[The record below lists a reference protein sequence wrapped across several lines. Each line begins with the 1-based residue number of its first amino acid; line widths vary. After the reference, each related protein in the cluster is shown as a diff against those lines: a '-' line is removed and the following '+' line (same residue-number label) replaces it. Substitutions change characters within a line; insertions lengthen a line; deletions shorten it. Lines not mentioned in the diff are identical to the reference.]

1 MIAVMG
7 LLIANKGFFIHS
19 HKLENGSIVTHSH
32 PYNRS
37 NDTEP
42 YKSHHHT
49 NAEFLFFENL
59 DLLFFSGFLIQA
71 FLSVTR
77 KKIALFG
84 EEKLYFRLFPYSYP
98 GRAPP
103 VS

>member
-1 MIAVMG
+1 MIALIG
-7 LLIANKGFFIHS
+7 LLITNKGIFTHS
-19 HKLENGSIVTHSH
+19 HKLENGSVVTHSH
-32 PYNRS
+32 PYNKS

-42 YKSHHHT
+42 FKSHHHST
-49 NAEFLFFENL
+49 AEFLFFENL

-71 FLSVTR
+71 FLSVIC
-77 KKIALFG
+77 KKISLSG
-84 EEKLYFRLFPYSYP
+84 EERLYFRLFPYSYP